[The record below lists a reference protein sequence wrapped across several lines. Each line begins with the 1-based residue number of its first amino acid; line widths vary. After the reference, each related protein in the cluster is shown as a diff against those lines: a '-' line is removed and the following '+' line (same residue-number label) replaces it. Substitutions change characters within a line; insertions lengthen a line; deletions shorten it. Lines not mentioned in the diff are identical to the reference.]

1 MMMDRIK
8 ISLVCISAYFFWML
22 IIIVSSVI
30 FYANV
35 QFRLLLISQILSIVS
50 LFGSLLFLIEIREK
64 SNRWYLG
71 IPFFVA
77 ILVLSVSNLLIYFN
91 GKYVFSDPISTLDT
105 IWFAS
110 SMALAPCAALLLYS
124 MPKNQL
130 TNHYMPLTTSIMVGI
145 FAIVFLL
152 LVLREILSYSSMEG
166 SIALVL
172 LYYYIGM
179 PIIGICFWAIVLRY
193 KSTDDVGKIKP
204 AV

>member
-1 MMMDRIK
+1 
-8 ISLVCISAYFFWML
+8 
-22 IIIVSSVI
+22 
-30 FYANV
+30 
-35 QFRLLLISQILSIVS
+35 
-50 LFGSLLFLIEIREK
+50 
-64 SNRWYLG
+64 
-71 IPFFVA
+71 
-77 ILVLSVSNLLIYFN
+77 
-91 GKYVFSDPISTLDT
+91 
-105 IWFAS
+105 
-110 SMALAPCAALLLYS
+110 
-124 MPKNQL
+124 
-130 TNHYMPLTTSIMVGI
+130 MPLTTSIMVGI